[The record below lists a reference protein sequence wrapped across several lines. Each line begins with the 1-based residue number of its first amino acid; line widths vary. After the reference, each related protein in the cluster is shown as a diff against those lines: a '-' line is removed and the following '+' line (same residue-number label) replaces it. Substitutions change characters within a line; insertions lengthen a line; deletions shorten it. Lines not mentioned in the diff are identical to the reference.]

1 MTTAKTPETA
11 ERLGMLQVITLILSV
26 YVLVALLLQS
36 VLPLPAETTALLDHI
51 DFYVCL
57 IFLADFFTRLYRAPS
72 KAVFL
77 RWGWIDFVSSI
88 PMFDMFRVGR
98 VVRIVRVFRILR
110 AFRSTKNLVTY
121 LIRDRKAT
129 SFAAVV
135 TVSLII
141 VVFSAITIL
150 QFETSPDSNIKTPMD
165 AFWWAYV
172 TITSVGY
179 GDKFPVSTEGR
190 ILACVLMTA
199 GVGLFGT
206 ITGFVASAFVD
217 PEIKEEENDIQSLTR
232 EIQALRLQVQSL
244 EAKID
249 EHTRRP

>member
-1 MTTAKTPETA
+1 
-11 ERLGMLQVITLILSV
+11 
-26 YVLVALLLQS
+26 
-36 VLPLPAETTALLDHI
+36 
-51 DFYVCL
+51 
-57 IFLADFFTRLYRAPS
+57 
-72 KAVFL
+72 
-77 RWGWIDFVSSI
+77 
-88 PMFDMFRVGR
+88 
-98 VVRIVRVFRILR
+98 
-110 AFRSTKNLVTY
+110 
-121 LIRDRKAT
+121 
-129 SFAAVV
+129 
-135 TVSLII
+135 
-141 VVFSAITIL
+141 
-150 QFETSPDSNIKTPMD
+150 MD

-217 PEIKEEENDIQSLTR
+217 PEIEEEENDIQSLTR